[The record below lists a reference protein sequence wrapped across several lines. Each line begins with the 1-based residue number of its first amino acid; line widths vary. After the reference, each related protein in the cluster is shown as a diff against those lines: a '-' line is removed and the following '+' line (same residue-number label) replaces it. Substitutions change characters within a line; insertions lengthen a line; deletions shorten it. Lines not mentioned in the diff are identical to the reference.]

1 MKAKTALGIAT
12 CIAASI
18 LAAPA
23 SSESKFLPRSIYL
36 PFEFV
41 LCEHLQKAVLY
52 QDDQAVSSMPAR
64 RVFQFTYYP
73 DLERLLPELV
83 QVRVEGSYID
93 GGEPFVAKLAI
104 TPDGIHT
111 AHQTKGLGTG
121 QKVLKQRHKIDIRL
135 EARTLTLNCDR
146 FCKRAATVASN
157 LYQ

>member
-1 MKAKTALGIAT
+1 MKAKMALGIVT
-12 CIAASI
+12 CVTASL
-18 LAAPA
+18 LAATAGTEP
-23 SSESKFLPRSIYL
+23 KFLPRSIYL

-52 QDDQAVSSMPAR
+52 QDEQPVSSMPAR

-83 QVRVEGSYID
+83 QVRVEGTYID
-93 GGEPFVAKLAI
+93 GGAPFIAKLAI

-121 QKVLKQRHKIDIRL
+121 KKVLKQRHKIDIRL
-135 EARTLTLNCDR
+135 ELRTLTLKCER
-146 FCKRAATVASN
+146 FCNRSTAVASN

>member
-1 MKAKTALGIAT
+1 MNSRTASAL
-12 CIAASI
+12 AASA
-18 LAAPA
+18 LALLATSAIAEP
-23 SSESKFLPRSIYL
+23 KLLNRSVYM

-41 LCEHLQKAVLY
+41 LCPHLEKAVLY
-52 QDDQAVSSMPAR
+52 QDDQPVSAMPAR

-93 GGEPFVAKLAI
+93 GGGPFVAKLAI

-111 AHQTKGLGTG
+111 AHSTRSLDNGEKL
-121 QKVLKQRHKIDIRL
+121 LKQRHKIDMRL
-135 EARTLTLNCDR
+135 EPRSLQLKCER
-146 FCKRAATVASN
+146 FCKRTTTVASN